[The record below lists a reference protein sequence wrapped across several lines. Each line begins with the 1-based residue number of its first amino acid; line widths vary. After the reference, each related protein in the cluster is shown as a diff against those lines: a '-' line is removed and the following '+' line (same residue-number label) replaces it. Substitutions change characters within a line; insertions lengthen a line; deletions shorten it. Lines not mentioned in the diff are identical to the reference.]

1 MRIEP
6 EADKV
11 YLSKEDY
18 QYYQQRR
25 KECKVY
31 EPERREFKQ
40 FNNKRQ
46 FKKRY

>member
-25 KECKVY
+25 KECKVFEIEQRPY
-31 EPERREFKQ
+31 KHKKPF
-40 FNNKRQ
+40 
-46 FKKRY
+46 FKKRR